1 MLSTTIAAIADAA
14 AEADRPL
21 ADRRRFREIHREA
34 EIAGQAVLDA
44 HPETKGRKWQGS
56 SRKDY
61 EHRPEMNGI
70 HWRIISAAIANPDLL
85 TVSRTKMLATL
96 SIEFGFTIKRH
107 VIDNPLKR
115 RPEAGTTNSHWF
127 ANVIARKL
135 GDAGI
140 TGMKPA
146 DLVSVETI
154 LKALAERLLPPPE
167 RTMCAIGTIEIDWL
181 GRKAMLLGHEFRLH
195 PTATGK
201 LRIEGEDAK
210 VPLDALLAL
219 VDEAQRKA
227 KRGRSAAKAA
237 KR

>member
-1 MLSTTIAAIADAA
+1 MLSTTIAAIAEAA

-21 ADRRRFREIHREA
+21 EDRRRFREIHREA

-70 HWRIISAAIANPDLL
+70 HWRIISAAIVNPDLL

-96 SIEFGFTIKRH
+96 SDQFGFTIKRH

-115 RPEAGTTNSHWF
+115 RPEAGTTNCYWF
-127 ANVIARKL
+127 ATAIARKL
-135 GDAGI
+135 ADAGY
-140 TGMKPA
+140 KDFKAA
-146 DLVSVETI
+146 DLKSVETV
-154 LKALAERLLPPPE
+154 LKALAKRLLPPPE
-167 RTMCAIGTIEIDWL
+167 RTMCAIGTIEIDL
-181 GRKAMLLGHEFRLH
+181 EGRKVTLLGHTFRLY
-195 PTATGK
+195 PTGTGK
-201 LRIEGEDAK
+201 LRIKGETAQ
-210 VPLDALLAL
+210 VPLDALLSI
-219 VDEAQRKA
+219 VEEARQK
-227 KRGRSAAKAA
+227 GRSAAKAA